1 MWLPADLFQ
10 DYTCAVCEMFNLVKT
25 SQIHL
30 NYMEIKKKTAVIC
43 ETAHWGF

>member
-1 MWLPADLFQ
+1 MWLPADLLQ

-30 NYMEIKKKTAVIC
+30 NYTEIKKTSHLQNS
-43 ETAHWGF
+43 TLRF